1 MSRKRRPLLV
11 RFAQPLWAMCNDV
24 ALKIHTIP
32 SAEPSASTQLIAR
45 TAGRED
51 DVRPRHDDSVEYEVP
66 DYLYLRRVVRSLKP
80 CPEDVIFDLGCGMG
94 RFLCLMARRK
104 VRKCVGVE
112 LLPHLCEA
120 ARKNAA
126 QLRGRQAPIEIRC
139 ADAATADPSGGTI
152 YYLFNP
158 FGSATMG
165 EVLANIRGT
174 LTSNPRNITIVYY
187 NAIHEGLFQASGWL
201 EKYHAFRVQSGMAV
215 TFWRN
220 RQGAN
225 PPQPHKT

>member
-1 MSRKRRPLLV
+1 MSRKRRPLIV
-11 RFAQPLWAMCNDV
+11 RFAQPLWAMCNDA
-24 ALKIHTIP
+24 ALNIHTTP
-32 SAEPSASTQLIAR
+32 SAESSAAIQL
-45 TAGRED
+45 TAGQEG
-51 DVRPRHDDSVEYEVP
+51 DVRPRHDDGVQYEVP
-66 DYLYLRRVVRSLKP
+66 DYLYLRRVIRALKLG
-80 CPEDVIFDLGCGMG
+80 PEDVIFDLGCGMG
-94 RFLCLMARRK
+94 RFVCLMARKK

-126 QLRGRQAPIEIRC
+126 QLWGRRAPIEIRC
-139 ADAATADPSGGTI
+139 GDAAVADTAEGTI

-165 EVLANIRGT
+165 EVLANIRST
-174 LTSNPRNITIVYY
+174 LSRNPRNITIVYY
-187 NAIHEGLFQASGWL
+187 NSIHEELFQSSGWL

-225 PPQPHKT
+225 RPQSHKT

>member
-11 RFAQPLWAMCNDV
+11 RFVQPLWAMCNDA

-32 SAEPSASTQLIAR
+32 SAEPPASVQLIAR
-45 TAGRED
+45 AAGQED
-51 DVRPRHDDSVEYEVP
+51 DVRPRHDDSAEYEVP
-66 DYLYLRRVVRSLKP
+66 DYLYLRRVVRFLEP
-80 CPEDVIFDLGCGMG
+80 RPEDVIFDLGCGMG
-94 RFLCLMARRK
+94 RFVCLMARKK

-112 LLPHLCEA
+112 LLPHLCET

-126 QLRGRQAPIEIRC
+126 QLRGRRAPIEIRC
-139 ADAATADPSGGTI
+139 GDAASADPSEGTI

-158 FGSATMG
+158 FGPATMG

-174 LTSNPRNITIVYY
+174 LSRNPRNITIVYY
-187 NAIHEGLFQASGWL
+187 NSIHEELFQASGWL

-225 PPQPHKT
+225 RPQPHKT